1 MVKKVILFCLIA
13 FLLLQPGSNIFPQRI
28 ERKDPLLAGVLSW
41 YMPGLGQFYAGKYLK
56 GSIFWVV
63 ANTLFISGLLTV
75 TDINFSS
82 NEEIGFQ
89 FSIKPKEDLSKDEET
104 IGISLFIGWGLFHIY
119 NIIDAIQTTRDVN
132 LENKRQASLELD
144 YKHVADNSY
153 CSVNYKF

>member
-1 MVKKVILFCLIA
+1 MVKKVVLFCLIA
-13 FLLLQPGSNIFPQRI
+13 FLLLQPGGNNFCQQI

-56 GSIFWVV
+56 GSIFWVLE
-63 ANTLFISGLLTV
+63 NTLFISALLTV

-89 FSIKPKEDLSKDEET
+89 FSIKPKENLSRDDET

-119 NIIDAIQTTRDVN
+119 NIIDAIQTARDVN
-132 LENKRQASLELD
+132 LENKVQSKLELD
-144 YKHVADNSY
+144 YKHVADNNY
-153 CSVNYKF
+153 YSVNYKF